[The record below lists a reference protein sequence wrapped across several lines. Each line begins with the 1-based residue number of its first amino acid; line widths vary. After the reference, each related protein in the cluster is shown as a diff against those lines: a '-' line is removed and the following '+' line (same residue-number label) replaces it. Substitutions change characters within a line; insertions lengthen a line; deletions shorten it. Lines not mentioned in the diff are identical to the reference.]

1 MQAQHNLNY
10 NHCPSH
16 KYRDTRRGFLECAGQ
31 KANITN
37 LTLRSHDHLRPQGWN
52 KDSASSPWNG
62 LWRPWSTKCKIC
74 SLSFTIAD
82 GWIFRLSQEARL
94 FISLLSSSQSA
105 TGLPFLS
112 PESCDESQRTTMHNV
127 HFVKYDGT
135 VVKSWNPKIHFLTGK
150 KYFWGYFSYVVLGRK
165 L

>member
-1 MQAQHNLNY
+1 M
-10 NHCPSH
+10 C
-16 KYRDTRRGFLECAGQ
+16 
-31 KANITN
+31 
-37 LTLRSHDHLRPQGWN
+37 PQGWN

-105 TGLPFLS
+105 TDLPSLW
-112 PESCDESQRTTMHNV
+112 PESCDESQSTTFLATHILAKICLV
-127 HFVKYDGT
+127 PSSFTWST
-135 VVKSWNPKIHFLTGK
+135 VNTSCTPGK
-150 KYFWGYFSYVVLGRK
+150 WPGYYLAYWRISYLAHLFASIRGSQSLPEAYISSQLVSIYLRWEYILGWYLQSFSK
-165 L
+165 